1 MRWENAFLSSII
13 YFSVS
18 LLVVYKNF
26 DVSWWLFLWSY
37 TQNIFA
43 HLLFS
48 DWFIYIKIFFHN
60 LNIFCSGS
68 RRATRTAGS
77 RLGSCSTGT
86 WRSRWRRCRRTL
98 STWRN
103 RRWRYSCP
111 RPLSGETCWIYWVK
125 NNANWN
131 LFFSTIICPVVLIS
145 LSFHNKVH
153 GSMGIW
159 ANITVL
165 LPIFLQCA
173 RSLYMALWH
182 TKVLKSIDIFV
193 QKLL

>member
-1 MRWENAFLSSII
+1 MHFL
-13 YFSVS
+13 V
-18 LLVVYKNF
+18 LLYIF
-26 DVSWWLFLWSY
+26 LYHYWLFTRTLMY
-37 TQNIFA
+37 PDGCFCEVTHKIFA

-125 NNANWN
+125 NNTFWVKNNTFWS
-131 LFFSTIICPVVLIS
+131 LCSFSTKYFSSCL
-145 LSFHNKVH
+145 
-153 GSMGIW
+153 
-159 ANITVL
+159 
-165 LPIFLQCA
+165 
-173 RSLYMALWH
+173 
-182 TKVLKSIDIFV
+182 
-193 QKLL
+193 

>member
-1 MRWENAFLSSII
+1 MVVSVKLHTKYICSS
-13 YFSVS
+13 SVFW
-18 LLVVYKNF
+18 LVHLY
-26 DVSWWLFLWSY
+26 
-37 TQNIFA
+37 QNIFSQLKYFLFRFTTSDTDSWFKTRELQHGDLKKQMETLQKDIVNMKKQKMTLFVSTTA
-43 HLLFS
+43 FRRNLL
-48 DWFIYIKIFFHN
+48 D
-60 LNIFCSGS
+60 L
-68 RRATRTAGS
+68 
-77 RLGSCSTGT
+77 LGK
-86 WRSRWRRCRRTL
+86 
-98 STWRN
+98 
-103 RRWRYSCP
+103 
-111 RPLSGETCWIYWVK
+111 K

-131 LFFSTIICPVVLIS
+131 LFFSTIICPVILIS